1 MIKIV
6 VLIGYLDE
14 VIKPLVFILPKM
26 SGCVKSKDG
35 NKGNKL
41 MSFRINDEKL
51 LEKYKNIWTEIEDL
65 NNIKLNALPVYDDRY
80 IKTEIRTYDDKFY
93 TNF

>member
-1 MIKIV
+1 
-6 VLIGYLDE
+6 
-14 VIKPLVFILPKM
+14 M

-65 NNIKLNALPVYDDRY
+65 NNIKLNALPVYDERY

-93 TNF
+93 INF

>member
-1 MIKIV
+1 
-6 VLIGYLDE
+6 
-14 VIKPLVFILPKM
+14 M

-80 IKTEIRTYDDKFY
+80 IKTEIRTYDDKFS